1 VRARAATFAHA
12 GRGVAAVV
20 WSQPNAW
27 IHLAATV
34 AVVAAGFAFGVS
46 RLEWG
51 LLVLAI
57 AAVWSAEA
65 LNTAVEVLADVVSPA
80 PHPAVGRAKDVAA
93 GAVLLAAAGALVVGV
108 LVFGPRLLRL
118 LESLD

>member
-1 VRARAATFAHA
+1 VRARAASLAHA
-12 GRGVAAVV
+12 WLGVVV
-20 WSQPNAW
+20 VVRSQPNAR

-51 LLVLAI
+51 LLVLAM
-57 AAVWSAEA
+57 AAVGSAEG
-65 LNTAVEVLADVVSPA
+65 LNTAVEILADVVSPA
-80 PHPAVGRAKDVAA
+80 PHPAVRRAKDVAA

-108 LVFGPRLLRL
+108 LVFGPRLVGLLRH
-118 LESLD
+118 